1 MISGIHGMFHSS
13 QPDELRAFLRDKL
26 GLPAHDVGGGW
37 LIYDFAQAD
46 MGVHPTDHPQSPP
59 SGTHN
64 VSFTCADIEAT
75 VKTLRERGVEFA
87 TEIEN
92 RGYGLVIELVMPG
105 DVRVDIYQPLY
116 R

>member
-1 MISGIHGMFHSS
+1 
-13 QPDELRAFLRDKL
+13 
-26 GLPAHDVGGGW
+26 
-37 LIYDFAQAD
+37 
-46 MGVHPTDHPQSPP
+46 VHPTGHPDSPP

-64 VSFTCADIEAT
+64 VSFTCDDIEAT
-75 VKTLRERGVEFA
+75 VKTLRARGVTFA
-87 TEIEN
+87 TQIEN